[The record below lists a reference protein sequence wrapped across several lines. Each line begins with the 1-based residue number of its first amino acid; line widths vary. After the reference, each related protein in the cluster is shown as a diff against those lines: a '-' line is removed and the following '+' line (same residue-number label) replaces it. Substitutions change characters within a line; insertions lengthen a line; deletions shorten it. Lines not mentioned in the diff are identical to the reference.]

1 MEIDVGKI
9 VYICGV
15 ITSIAAAVTV
25 IIGVLKKAIKKV
37 TEDTIKTEVSS
48 LKESFDEQLKALN
61 EKLLEYRAV
70 QDNTDEVIKKALLST
85 TRDRINQVHDI
96 YMEKQYIGAHSLF
109 VIEELYT
116 SYKALGGNSFID
128 RQMEDIRGLEVRSA
142 EMNNRK

>member
-25 IIGVLKKAIKKV
+25 IIGVLKKAIKKA

-85 TRDRINQVHDI
+85 TRDRINQAHDI
-96 YMEKQYIGAHSLF
+96 YMEKEYIGAHSLF
-109 VIEELYT
+109 VIEELYA

-142 EMNNRK
+142 EMNNRR

>member
-25 IIGVLKKAIKKV
+25 IIGVLKKAIKKA

-70 QDNTDEVIKKALLST
+70 QDNTDEVIKKALLNT
-85 TRDRINQVHDI
+85 TRDRINQAHDI
-96 YMEKQYIGAHSLF
+96 YMEKEYIGAHSLF